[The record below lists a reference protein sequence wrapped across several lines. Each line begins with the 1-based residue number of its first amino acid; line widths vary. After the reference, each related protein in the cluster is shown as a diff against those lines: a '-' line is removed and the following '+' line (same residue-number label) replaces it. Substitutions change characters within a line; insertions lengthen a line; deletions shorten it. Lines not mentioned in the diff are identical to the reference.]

1 MSSPKLRHSPYAI
14 FKDSQTPPGLYARQK
29 WLNQGET
36 ETYRADFAATVAKL
50 RYADIDT
57 GSREERILVKLHR
70 LFGLH
75 LTVRNADRSI
85 EIALSEV
92 IGENK
97 VRSQQIGIV
106 LIPDRLQGLPFAAT
120 RWNFFIGPAS
130 LFLAAI
136 FGKATAPEVDQLF
149 AQLSVDVTESIT
161 FRSDAAAM
169 HNALRALVVHP
180 DGRFRPGIRSAVS
193 WFAARQT
200 ARGDWGPNIPFF
212 QAFNA
217 MAHLSIP
224 EANSQFDDALE
235 LIINS
240 QNGDGTWGSA
250 DKEWQ
255 TFLVVHAL
263 RNKGIL

>member
-1 MSSPKLRHSPYAI
+1 MTSPKLKHSPYAI
-14 FKDSQTPPGLYARQK
+14 LKYSQTPPGLYARQK
-29 WLNQGET
+29 WLNQGEM

-50 RYADIDT
+50 RYADMDT

-75 LTVRNADRSI
+75 LTVPNADRSI
-85 EIALSEV
+85 KIALSEV

-97 VRSQQIGIV
+97 VRSQQIEIV
-106 LIPDRLQGLPFAAT
+106 LIPDRLQGLPFAGT

-200 ARGDWGPNIPFF
+200 PHGDWGAKIPFF

-224 EANSQFDDALE
+224 EANAQFDKALKQVIE
-235 LIINS
+235 V
-240 QNGDGTWGSA
+240 QNRDGTWGSG

-263 RNKGIL
+263 RKKGIL

>member
-1 MSSPKLRHSPYAI
+1 
-14 FKDSQTPPGLYARQK
+14 
-29 WLNQGET
+29 
-36 ETYRADFAATVAKL
+36 
-50 RYADIDT
+50 
-57 GSREERILVKLHR
+57 
-70 LFGLH
+70 
-75 LTVRNADRSI
+75 VRNADRFV
-85 EIALSEV
+85 ETALNEV
-92 IGENK
+92 LGENK
-97 VRSQQIGIV
+97 VRSQQIEIV
-106 LIPDRLQGLPFAAT
+106 LIPDRLNGLPFAAT
-120 RWNFFIGPAS
+120 RWKFFIRPAS

-136 FGKATAPEVDQLF
+136 FGKATDPGVDPIYIQL
-149 AQLSVDVTESIT
+149 AANVTDSSA

-180 DGRFRPGIRSAVS
+180 DDRFRPATRSAVS

-200 ARGDWGPNIPFF
+200 ARGDWGPKIPFF

-217 MAHLSIP
+217 LAHLGIP

-235 LIINS
+235 LIIDS

>member
-1 MSSPKLRHSPYAI
+1 MSSLKLRHSAYAI
-14 FKDSQTPPGLYARQK
+14 FKDSQSPPGLYARQK

-50 RYADIDT
+50 RSAVMNP
-57 GSREERILVKLHR
+57 GSRSERILEQLHR

-75 LTVRNADRSI
+75 LTVRNADRFI
-85 EIALSEV
+85 ETALNEI

-97 VRSQQIGIV
+97 VRSQQIEIL
-106 LIPDRLQGLPFAAT
+106 LIPERLNGLPFAAT
-120 RWNFFIGPAS
+120 CWEFFIGPAS

-136 FGKATAPEVDQLF
+136 FGKATDPGVDPIY
-149 AQLSVDVTESIT
+149 AQLAANVTGSSA

-180 DGRFRPGIRSAVS
+180 EDRFRPATRSAVS
-193 WFAARQT
+193 WFASQQT
-200 ARGDWGPNIPFF
+200 LHGDWGPRIPFF

-217 MAHLSIP
+217 MAHLSIS
-224 EANSQFDDALE
+224 EANAQFDNALKHVIE
-235 LIINS
+235 D
-240 QNGDGTWGSA
+240 QNRDGTWGSA

-263 RNKGIL
+263 RKKGIL

>member
-1 MSSPKLRHSPYAI
+1 MSAPKLRHNPYAI
-14 FKDSQTPPGLYARQK
+14 FQDSQSPPGLYARQK

-36 ETYRADFAATVAKL
+36 ETYRADFAAAVAKL
-50 RYADIDT
+50 RYADMNP
-57 GSREERILVKLHR
+57 GSRSERILEKLHR

-75 LTVRNADRSI
+75 LTVRNADRFI
-85 EIALSEV
+85 ETALNEV
-92 IGENK
+92 IGENMA
-97 VRSQQIGIV
+97 RAQQTEIV
-106 LIPDRLQGLPFAAT
+106 LIPDRISGLPFAAT
-120 RWNFFIGPAS
+120 RWEFFIGPAS

-136 FGKATAPEVDQLF
+136 FGKATDPGVDPIY
-149 AQLSVDVTESIT
+149 AQLAANVTDSSA

-180 DGRFRPGIRSAVS
+180 DDRFRPATRSAVS
-193 WFAARQT
+193 WFASKQT
-200 ARGDWGPNIPFF
+200 PHGDWGAKIPFF

-217 MAHLSIP
+217 MAHLSIS
-224 EANSQFDDALE
+224 EANAQFDNALKHVVE
-235 LIINS
+235 G
-240 QNGDGTWGSA
+240 QNRDGTWGRA